1 MKKVA
6 LLALSVALSFT
17 LLAQNKTNK
26 DWFHKDQN
34 ADGIWG
40 VSTEK
45 AYSEFKL
52 VDNGKPKV
60 VVAVI
65 DAGTDIDHEDLKS
78 VLWINK
84 NEIADNGIDD
94 DKNGYI
100 DDIYGWNFIGGKEKN
115 VGEDT
120 YESTRLVALYEN
132 KANRTA
138 EEETMYQ
145 AALKLY
151 NASLKE
157 TEEQVKQMNVL
168 MDAIQGALKK
178 TGKSNPSL
186 EDVKAVEAKSKEE
199 KLGKML
205 LQYVVQTGGML
216 NSPIIKSIKEGQE
229 HFQGIMDHG
238 LNKKFESRGLVG
250 DNYNDVKETGYG
262 NNRVNGPKADHG
274 THVAGIIAADRTNKI
289 GMMGICQMAE
299 IMTVRCVPDGDER
312 DKDVANAI
320 RYAADNGAKV
330 VNMSFGKKI
339 SPYSAVV
346 QEAILYAQSK
356 DVLLIHAAGNESEN
370 LEKEV
375 FYPQGYIAASAQ
387 NYSHWIEVG
396 AMSVKEG
403 KGRVASFSNYGKT
416 HVDVFAPGVDIYSCV
431 PGSEYKSQNGTS
443 MAAPMVAG
451 IAAVIRQNYPKLTAE
466 QTKKIILMSA
476 VPCSE
481 KVIIPGTKKKTK
493 LAKISRTGGIANL
506 YTALV
511 LADKVSKGEV
521 TLP

>member
-1 MKKVA
+1 MRRVA
-6 LLALSVALSFT
+6 LLAVSIALSVSLF
-17 LLAQNKTNK
+17 AQNKSNK
-26 DWFHKDQN
+26 NWFNQDPQS
-34 ADGIWG
+34 DGIWG
-40 VSTEK
+40 LSTEK
-45 AYSEFKL
+45 AYQEFKL
-52 VDNGKPKV
+52 EENGKPKI

-78 VLWINK
+78 MLWINK
-84 NEIADNGIDD
+84 NEIADNNIDD

-100 DDIYGWNFIGGKEKN
+100 DDVNGWNFIGGKEKN

-120 YESTRLVALYEN
+120 YESTRLVAALEN
-132 KANRTA
+132 RSNRTA
-138 EEETMYQ
+138 EEEALYQ
-145 AALKLY
+145 NALKLY

-157 TEEQVKQMNVL
+157 TEEQAKQL
-168 MDAIQGALKK
+168 KDILDSIQNALKK
-178 TGKSNPSL
+178 TGKPNPSL
-186 EDVKAVEAKSKEE
+186 DEVKAIEAKSKEE
-199 KLGKML
+199 KLGKQI

-216 NSPIIKSIKEGQE
+216 NSPIMKSLKEGQE
-229 HFQGIMDHG
+229 QIQNMLDYN
-238 LNKKFESRGLVG
+238 LNKKFDPRNLVG
-250 DNYNDVKETGYG
+250 DNYNDNKEIGYG

-274 THVAGIIAADRTNKI
+274 THVAGIIAADRNNNK

-339 SPYSAVV
+339 SPYTAIV

-356 DVLLIHAAGNESEN
+356 DVLLIHAAGNDAAN
-370 LEKEV
+370 LESEV
-375 FYPQGYIAASAQ
+375 FYPQGYVAATAV
-387 NYSHWIEVG
+387 NFSHWIEVG
-396 AMSVKEG
+396 AMSAKEG

-443 MAAPMVAG
+443 MAAPMVCG
-451 IAAVIRQNYPKLTAE
+451 VAAVVRQNYPNLTAA
-466 QTKKIILMSA
+466 QTKQIILMSA
-476 VPCSE
+476 IPCAE
-481 KVIIPGTKKKTK
+481 KVLIPGTKKKTK

-506 YTALV
+506 YAALV
-511 LADKVSKGEV
+511 LAEKVSKGEFK
-521 TLP
+521 LP

>member
-1 MKKVA
+1 
-6 LLALSVALSFT
+6 
-17 LLAQNKTNK
+17 
-26 DWFHKDQN
+26 
-34 ADGIWG
+34 
-40 VSTEK
+40 
-45 AYSEFKL
+45 
-52 VDNGKPKV
+52 
-60 VVAVI
+60 
-65 DAGTDIDHEDLKS
+65 
-78 VLWINK
+78 
-84 NEIADNGIDD
+84 
-94 DKNGYI
+94 
-100 DDIYGWNFIGGKEKN
+100 
-115 VGEDT
+115 
-120 YESTRLVALYEN
+120 
-132 KANRTA
+132 
-138 EEETMYQ
+138 
-145 AALKLY
+145 
-151 NASLKE
+151 
-157 TEEQVKQMNVL
+157 
-168 MDAIQGALKK
+168 
-178 TGKSNPSL
+178 
-186 EDVKAVEAKSKEE
+186 
-199 KLGKML
+199 ML

-229 HFQGIMDHG
+229 HFQGILEYG
-238 LNKKFESRGLVG
+238 LNKKFESRGIVG

-274 THVAGIIAADRTNKI
+274 THVAGIIAADRTNKK

-375 FYPQGYIAASAQ
+375 FYPQGYIAATAQ

-396 AMSVKEG
+396 AMSAKEG

-476 VPCSE
+476 VPCTE
-481 KVIIPGTKKKTK
+481 KVIIPGTKKKSK

>member
-1 MKKVA
+1 MRRVV
-6 LLALSVALSFT
+6 LLAVSIALSISLF
-17 LLAQNKTNK
+17 AQNKSNK
-26 DWFHKDQN
+26 NWFNQDP
-34 ADGIWG
+34 ASDGVWG
-40 VSTEK
+40 LSTEK
-45 AYSEFKL
+45 AYQEFKL
-52 VDNGKPKV
+52 DNNGKPKV

-78 VLWINK
+78 MLWVNK

-120 YESTRLVALYEN
+120 YESTRLVALLEN
-132 KANRTA
+132 KTNRTEA
-138 EEETMYQ
+138 EEAMYQ
-145 AALKLY
+145 QALKLY

-157 TEEQVKQMNVL
+157 TEEQAKQLNDIL
-168 MDAIQGALKK
+168 SAIQSALKK
-178 TGKSNPSL
+178 TGKPNPSL
-186 EDVKAVEAKSKEE
+186 DQVKAIETSSKEE
-199 KLGKML
+199 KLGKQI

-216 NSPIIKSIKEGQE
+216 NSPIMKSLKEGQE
-229 HFQGIMDHG
+229 HFEGVLEHG
-238 LNKKFESRGLVG
+238 LNKKFDPRHLVG
-250 DNYNDVKETGYG
+250 DNYNDNKEIGYG

-274 THVAGIIAADRTNKI
+274 THVAGIIAADRTNNK

-339 SPYSAVV
+339 SPYSELVL
-346 QEAILYAQSK
+346 EAIKYAESK
-356 DVLLIHAAGNESEN
+356 DVLLIHAAGNDAAN

-375 FYPQGYIAASAQ
+375 FYPQGFVAGTGV
-387 NYSHWIEVG
+387 NFSHWIEVG
-396 AMSVKEG
+396 AMSAKEG
-403 KGRVASFSNYGKT
+403 KERVASFSNYGIT

-443 MAAPMVAG
+443 MAAPMVCG
-451 IAAVIRQNYPKLTAE
+451 VAAVIRQNYPALSAA
-466 QTKKIILMSA
+466 QTKQIIMMSA
-476 VPCSE
+476 ITCTE

-493 LAKISRTGGIANL
+493 LAKISRTGGIVNL
-506 YTALV
+506 YAALV
-511 LADKVSKGEV
+511 LAEKVSKGEV
-521 TLP
+521 KLP